1 MTPVNIQSWW
11 KSSARQTKW
20 LPDLLL
26 LSLSDL
32 EPDEKDRLPIVATLN
47 DMARK
52 GTSGVVDEL
61 SWLHRY
67 SNGKLIRNDFAG
79 TELGY
84 HSNEII
90 PCKCLALDHRVTNGW
105 IIFRINFSSDGIVRD
120 NDASIAI
127 RRSRVLPPLSTFP
140 QQSAPYERSFNLCLI
155 ELHQLSPHKNTFN
168 NPKTMSYR
176 L

>member
-52 GTSGVVDEL
+52 GMSGVG
-61 SWLHRY
+61 R
-67 SNGKLIRNDFAG
+67 
-79 TELGY
+79 
-84 HSNEII
+84 
-90 PCKCLALDHRVTNGW
+90 
-105 IIFRINFSSDGIVRD
+105 
-120 NDASIAI
+120 
-127 RRSRVLPPLSTFP
+127 
-140 QQSAPYERSFNLCLI
+140 
-155 ELHQLSPHKNTFN
+155 
-168 NPKTMSYR
+168 
-176 L
+176 